1 MISHPIVKW
10 LNRYLG
16 RPEIL
21 VLFTVIACTYFVF
34 VFFGQMLTPVFV
46 SIVIAYLLQWPVNQ
60 LEALK
65 CPHFVSVLLV
75 FFAFVGAVIIAML
88 WLLPVLWHQL
98 NNLIGQMP
106 KMIANTQHIFQLIH
120 DRYPQIVASTE
131 FQQTLT
137 SLKAE
142 ILSYG
147 QKLLS
152 VSLASL
158 SGLIVLCIY
167 FILVPLLVYFF
178 LMDKKKL
185 LSGFQHY
192 LPRRRKLLS
201 HVWQEVYDQIGFYV
215 RGKVMEAIIVGIVF
229 FIFFLLMGLEYASL
243 LAVLVGVSVIIP
255 YVGAVLVTIPVFIIG
270 LLQWNVSAHFGY
282 FGIIYLI
289 LIALDGNVLVPLIF
303 SEAVNLH
310 PVSIILAILIFGGLF
325 GFWGVFFA
333 IPLASVAKAVAHA
346 LVEHAS

>member
-21 VLFTVIACTYFVF
+21 ALFAVMACTYLVF
-34 VFFGQMLTPVFV
+34 VFFGQMLAPVFV
-46 SIVIAYLLQWPVNQ
+46 SIVVAYLLQWPVNK

-75 FFAFVGAVIIAML
+75 FFAFVGAVIIAMV

-98 NNLIGQMP
+98 NNLLLQMP
-106 KMIANTQHIFQLIH
+106 KMIANTQHIFQVIH
-120 DRYPQIVASTE
+120 DRYPQLIASSE
-131 FQQTLT
+131 FQQTLMSFKSET
-137 SLKAE
+137 F
-142 ILSYG
+142 SYG

-158 SGLIVLCIY
+158 SGVVVICIY

-178 LMDKKKL
+178 LMDKKQL

-215 RGKVMEAIIVGIVF
+215 RGKVMEAIIVGLAF
-229 FIFFLLMGLEYASL
+229 FVFFLLMGLDYASL

-270 LLQWNVSAHFGY
+270 LLQWNLSAHFGY
-282 FGIIYLI
+282 FVIIYAV
-289 LIALDGNVLVPLIF
+289 LIALDGNVLTPLIF
-303 SEAVNLH
+303 AEAVNVH

-333 IPLASVAKAVAHA
+333 IPLASVTKAVAHA
-346 LVEHAS
+346 LVDNAT